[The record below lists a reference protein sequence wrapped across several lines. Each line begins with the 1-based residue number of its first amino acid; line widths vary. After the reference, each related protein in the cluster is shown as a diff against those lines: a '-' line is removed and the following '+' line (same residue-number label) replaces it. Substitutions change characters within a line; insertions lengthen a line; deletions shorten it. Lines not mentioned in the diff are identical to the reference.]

1 MTNLDNI
8 KRIDFELGYRKSDG
22 NLIKG
27 TYTTIQTVLWNET
40 VISSDEVMRLIETG
54 NYENDNR
61 LIVTT
66 PDRADALNGKY
77 KKK

>member
-1 MTNLDNI
+1 MTNLNNI
-8 KRIDFELGYRKSDG
+8 KRIDFELSYRKFNG
-22 NLIKG
+22 NPVKG
-27 TYTTIQTVLWNET
+27 AYTITLFWNES
-40 VISSDEVMRLIETG
+40 VISSDEVMRLIETD